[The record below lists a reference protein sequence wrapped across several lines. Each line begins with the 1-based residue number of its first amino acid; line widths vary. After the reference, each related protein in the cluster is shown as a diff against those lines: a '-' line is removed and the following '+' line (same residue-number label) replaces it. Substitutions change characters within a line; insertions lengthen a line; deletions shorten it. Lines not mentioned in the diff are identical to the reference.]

1 MEHCGTKL
9 PLVILNFLIN
19 FNRHTPSIS
28 QDSNPGSPKHKTSKP
43 VPHITALSYKDSIS
57 PNLQHHRTGS
67 LSSSLQHTLQSTTL
81 YTDCLSELLTLLLSG
96 ATIDSVLE
104 QNFWS
109 GHHHQDR
116 YLYHLAQSQGPH
128 VQEKP

>member
-1 MEHCGTKL
+1 M

-19 FNRHTPSIS
+19 FNHNIS
-28 QDSNPGSPKHKTSKP
+28 PIYQDSNPGFPKNKTSKP
-43 VPHITALSYKDSIS
+43 VPHTTALSYKDSIS
-57 PNLQHHRTGS
+57 HNLQHHHTGS
-67 LSSSLQHTLQSTTL
+67 LLSSLQHTLQSTTL

-109 GHHHQDR
+109 GHQHQDR